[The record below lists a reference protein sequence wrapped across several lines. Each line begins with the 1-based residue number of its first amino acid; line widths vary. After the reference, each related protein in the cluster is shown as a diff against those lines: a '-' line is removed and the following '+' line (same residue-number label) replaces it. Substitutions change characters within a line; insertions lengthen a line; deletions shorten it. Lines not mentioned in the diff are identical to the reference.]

1 MGINSGVQGDLY
13 TLTTMAYEI
22 FTGKLP
28 YSKAIEE
35 CQSALDYARLG
46 YRSANQFNPVIPL
59 WFDRALERGV
69 KFDLEKRY
77 SILKR
82 STQSKSRLPA

>member
-1 MGINSGVQGDLY
+1 MDTDSVEKTSFIHF
-13 TLTTMAYEI
+13 M
-22 FTGKLP
+22 
-28 YSKAIEE
+28 KAIEE
-35 CQSALDYARLG
+35 YQSALDYARLG